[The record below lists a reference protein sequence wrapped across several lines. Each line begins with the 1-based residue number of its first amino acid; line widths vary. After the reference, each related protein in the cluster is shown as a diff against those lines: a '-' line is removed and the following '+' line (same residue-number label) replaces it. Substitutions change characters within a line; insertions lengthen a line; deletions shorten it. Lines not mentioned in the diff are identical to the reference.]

1 MNLKK
6 VILSDASTEAKVSAI
21 AILLDKEL
29 PKLTEQVQTVKKLEG
44 KQGERGLKGDK
55 GDKGKDGK
63 DGKDG
68 RDGKD
73 GPTGKDGKD
82 GDDGI
87 SVVNAKVDFDD
98 TLVIS
103 LSNGKEINVGEVKGE
118 KGDSG
123 RDGNTGLNG
132 VGVPTGGTTG
142 QVLAKNS
149 NADYDT
155 EWVNGGGGGGA
166 ITSVASADGT
176 VIVSTMSGDVDL
188 SVPATTNVVC
198 LVRNATGAT
207 LTKGT
212 VVYIN
217 GAIGQHPTVTKAIA
231 TGDATS
237 AQTLGV
243 MKDDLANNSNG
254 FVTIIGLVIDVDT
267 SAFTD
272 GQQLYLSP
280 TTAGALTATKPYAP
294 NHLVYIAVV
303 EYAHPVH
310 GELFVKVQNG
320 YEMDELHNVSAQN
333 ATNGQVLIY
342 NESTDLW
349 EKNTLTDGT
358 GITISE
364 GAGSITITNSGVN
377 SAVAGTGIS
386 VSGATGDVT
395 ITNSAPDQTVAL
407 TGGTGITTSGTYPN
421 FTITNSSPD
430 QTVALTGAGTTAITG
445 TYPNFTVTS
454 NDAYTGTVTSV
465 GGTGTVSGL
474 TLSGTVTSSGNL
486 TLGGAITGFATSGAN
501 TNLTSVALTTGTI
514 STAPS
519 SSSDIVNKA
528 YADSIAG
535 GVNFHTAAQYATTA
549 ALAANTYNN
558 GTSGVGATLTGN
570 SVGALSIDGVTPV
583 VGQRILVKNE
593 STQANNGIYTVTVV
607 GNGSTAY
614 QLTRAVDFDSSG
626 AGVDQIDAG
635 DFIYVIAGS
644 TLANTS
650 WVQQTPLP
658 ITVGTTAIVFVQ
670 FAAGGSSYTAGTGL
684 TLTANQFS
692 ITNTGTAGTYG
703 SASAVPVLTT
713 NAQGQVTSVTNTS
726 IAISGGAV
734 SGDIAG
740 NAANVTGTVAFANGG
755 TGETTRQAAMDAL
768 AGATTSGSYLRGNGT
783 DVVMSTIQVADVPT
797 LNQNTTGSSGSVA
810 NALTAGTNITFSS
823 GTTYNGSA
831 AITINATGG
840 GGFTPTIDRLTSTQ
854 QSTSTALADVTQLV
868 RALVANATYSID
880 CFVTFQSAAT
890 TTGLNL
896 GFTSPT
902 GCVCSVEVVVPIT
915 STAAATQL
923 RTTFPNAAATNTGNV
938 LGTGVTAINSNH
950 TARIS
955 GIITNGANAGNFQV
969 RFATEVNASAVTLQ
983 TSSVMILERLV

>member
-155 EWVNGGGGGGA
+155 EWVNGGGGGGG
-166 ITSVASADGT
+166 IDSVSSADGT
-176 VIVSTMSGDVDL
+176 VIVSTVSGDVDL

-243 MKDDLANNSNG
+243 MKADLANNSNG

-294 NHLVYIAVV
+294 NHLVYVAVV

-364 GAGSITITNSGVN
+364 GAGSITITNS
-377 SAVAGTGIS
+377 S
-386 VSGATGDVT
+386 
-395 ITNSAPDQTVAL
+395 PDQTVAL
-407 TGGTGITTSGTYPN
+407 TGGGTTS
-421 FTITNSSPD
+421 
-430 QTVALTGAGTTAITG
+430 ITG

-734 SGDIAG
+734 SGNIAG

-797 LNQNTTGSSGSVA
+797 LNQNTTGSAGSVA
-810 NALTAGTNITFSS
+810 NALTAGTGITFSS

-831 AITINATGG
+831 AITINSTGG
-840 GGFTPTIDRLTSTQ
+840 SGFTPTIDRLTSTQ
-854 QSTSTALADVTQLV
+854 QSTVTALANVTQLV

-880 CFVTFQSAAT
+880 CFVTFQSVAT

-915 STAAATQL
+915 STAAASQL

-969 RFATEVNASAVTLQ
+969 QFASEVAASAITLQ